1 MNKPILWPLHLAAL
15 LSTFVFSLGS
25 IAAPQMKESLG
36 ADDGQ
41 SALMV
46 GIFAAAFASGIIYC
60 GRLGDKFG
68 RRRLFIIG
76 MLGLAVCSVAVAC
89 AWNPGSAI
97 TARVAQGFAAA
108 GMMPQILSIIQATV
122 SGAARARAV
131 GMYTAAAGVGTVAG
145 QVIGGFLVSA
155 GGPELGWRLAFAVFA
170 VLCVLAGL
178 NAFRLPFD
186 GGNPRLRTDPA
197 GAILLLT
204 TLGGLI
210 VALSLGPKAGWSTWC
225 VALMVL
231 AFVALIGL
239 IVQQR
244 AAARGGGHPLL
255 PPEVLRARPLV
266 IGGGMAMVFFGGY
279 GAWTFNYA
287 VLTQSGRGDPAWMS
301 GTVLV
306 PFCLAFL
313 MASLQYH
320 RITARLGGPGTML
333 LGAALQ
339 GIGLI
344 GVGLVSLVSDTAWE
358 WWFQVPAVVLGV
370 GQALQFGPLVS
381 TVMAEVPERVGGLTG
396 GLIST
401 MQQTGIA
408 AGVATIGAA
417 YAWFQSLFTSTQAFG
432 IVSIVQLVLVAGFA
446 AGAVVLRRANR
457 KAVSEAPA
465 SERDAPRVDS
475 GRVVRPDTAS
485 PSGSASRSEDVAVS
499 LTQTGQC
506 PRCP

>member
-25 IAAPQMKESLG
+25 MTAPQMKESLG

-46 GIFAAAFASGIIYC
+46 GIFAAAFASGIIFC

-76 MLGLAVCSVAVAC
+76 MMGLAVCSVGVAC
-89 AWNPGSAI
+89 AWSPGAAI
-97 TARVAQGFAAA
+97 AARVAQGFAAA
-108 GMMPQILSIIQATV
+108 AMMPQILSIIQSAV
-122 SGAARARAV
+122 SGTDRIRAV
-131 GMYTAAAGVGTVAG
+131 GVYTAAAGVGTVAG
-145 QVIGGFLVSA
+145 QVIGGFLVSV
-155 GGPELGWRLAFAVFA
+155 GGPDLGWRLAFAVFA

-178 NAFRLPFD
+178 NAFRLPAD
-186 GGNPRLRTDPA
+186 GGKPQLQTDPV
-197 GAILLLT
+197 GALLLLT
-204 TLGGLI
+204 ALGSLI
-210 VALSLGPKAGWSTWC
+210 TGLSLGPKAGWPTWC
-225 VALMVL
+225 VALLVL
-231 AFVALIGL
+231 AVAALAGL
-239 IVQQR
+239 VLQQR
-244 AAARGGGHPLL
+244 STARRGGQPLL
-255 PPEVLRARPLV
+255 PPDVLRARPLA
-266 IGGGMAMVFFGGY
+266 IGGVMAMVFFGGY

-287 VLTQSGRGDPAWMS
+287 VLTQSGRGEPAWLS

-306 PFCLAFL
+306 PFCVAFL
-313 MASLQYH
+313 LASLQYH

-333 LGAALQ
+333 VGALLQ
-339 GIGLI
+339 GIGLV
-344 GVGLVSLVSDTAWE
+344 GVGLVSVVSDAGWE

-417 YAWFQSLFTSTQAFG
+417 YTWFQSLVTPTQAFG
-432 IVSIVQLVLVAGFA
+432 IVSVGQVALVAAFA
-446 AGAVVLRRANR
+446 VGAVVLRRA
-457 KAVSEAPA
+457 ATSAASAAPVPA
-465 SERDAPRVDS
+465 APEYPDRGESLPGADQPAAAQQ
-475 GRVVRPDTAS
+475 GVRCS
-485 PSGSASRSEDVAVS
+485 
-499 LTQTGQC
+499 
-506 PRCP
+506 

>member
-25 IAAPQMKESLG
+25 MTAPQMKESLG

-46 GIFAAAFASGIIYC
+46 GIFAAAFASGIIFC

-76 MLGLAVCSVAVAC
+76 MMGLAVCSVGVAC
-89 AWNPGSAI
+89 AWSPGAAI
-97 TARVAQGFAAA
+97 AARVAQGFAAA
-108 GMMPQILSIIQATV
+108 AMMPQILSIIQSAV
-122 SGAARARAV
+122 SGTDRIRAV
-131 GMYTAAAGVGTVAG
+131 GVYTAAAGVGTVAG

-155 GGPELGWRLAFAVFA
+155 GGPDLGWRLAFAVFA

-178 NAFRLPFD
+178 NAFRLPAD
-186 GGNPRLRTDPA
+186 GGKTATADRPGRGLAAADRARQPDHRALA
-197 GAILLLT
+197 GT
-204 TLGGLI
+204 QGG
-210 VALSLGPKAGWSTWC
+210 VADLVRGPVGRSRWRPSPGWSFNRGAT
-225 VALMVL
+225 A
-231 AFVALIGL
+231 
-239 IVQQR
+239 R
-244 AAARGGGHPLL
+244 RGGQPLL
-255 PPEVLRARPLV
+255 PPDVLRARPLAT
-266 IGGGMAMVFFGGY
+266 GGVMAMVFFGGY

-287 VLTQSGRGDPAWMS
+287 VLTQSGRGEPAWLS

-306 PFCLAFL
+306 PFCVAFL
-313 MASLQYH
+313 LASLQYH

-333 LGAALQ
+333 VGALLQ
-339 GIGLI
+339 GIGLV
-344 GVGLVSLVSDTAWE
+344 GVGLVSVVSDAGWE

-417 YAWFQSLFTSTQAFG
+417 YTWFQSLVTPTQAFG
-432 IVSIVQLVLVAGFA
+432 IVSVGQVALVAAFA
-446 AGAVVLRRANR
+446 VGAVVLRRAA
-457 KAVSEAPA
+457 KSAASAAPVPA
-465 SERDAPRVDS
+465 APEYPDRGESLPGADQPAAAQQ
-475 GRVVRPDTAS
+475 GVRCS
-485 PSGSASRSEDVAVS
+485 
-499 LTQTGQC
+499 
-506 PRCP
+506 